1 MTVSGWKHDSDGVEE
16 GGFSTLITLEYLNG
30 CTVTKLCTESM
41 ELWQGS
47 KPLILEAFWF
57 SVSPVF
63 GSISFNQS
71 VPLLISQNCQL
82 SCENVAF
89 NFKYITLMKD

>member
-16 GGFSTLITLEYLNG
+16 GGFSIDHVRISERMHCHKIVYRVL
-30 CTVTKLCTESM
+30 